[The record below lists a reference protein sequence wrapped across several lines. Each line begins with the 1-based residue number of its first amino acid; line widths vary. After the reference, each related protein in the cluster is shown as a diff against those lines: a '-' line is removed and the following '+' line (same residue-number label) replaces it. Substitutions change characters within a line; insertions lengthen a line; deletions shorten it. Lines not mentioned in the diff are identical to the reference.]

1 MVRLMLYYH
10 QTKYFNLWNIQID
23 YVSLYYKLKVM
34 KTVYFLCSL
43 LMIGM
48 LSYSFQEYP
57 MLVGFLCFGI
67 GIGYMREKN
76 KI

>member
-1 MVRLMLYYH
+1 MYLC
-10 QTKYFNLWNIQID
+10 I
-23 YVSLYYKLKVM
+23 M
-34 KTVYFLCSL
+34 KTVYFLFSL

-48 LSYSFQEYP
+48 VSYSFQEYP

-67 GIGYMREKN
+67 GIGYMKEKN